1 MGEKQLKYDVFWLFL
16 SLKRVFLGKKQA
28 KNGCKNV
35 VFGIKKAVFW
45 VKKCFK
51 CTRCFTCFAETV
63 YKNPKLII
71 GKFAK
76 KSMDEYNKEIAEI
89 GAKNAVEITGN
100 LMDYYKII
108 QRPNDS
114 YKIVW
119 EKKASTH
126 IKHKVTAVVKKYFIP
141 TF

>member
-1 MGEKQLKYDVFWLFL
+1 
-16 SLKRVFLGKKQA
+16 
-28 KNGCKNV
+28 
-35 VFGIKKAVFW
+35 
-45 VKKCFK
+45 
-51 CTRCFTCFAETV
+51 
-63 YKNPKLII
+63 
-71 GKFAK
+71 
-76 KSMDEYNKEIAEI
+76 MDEYNKEIAAI
-89 GAKNAVEITGN
+89 GAKNAVEITGD

-108 QRPNDS
+108 QRPNES